1 MSFHSNTF
9 GNNRN
14 VPKIDVNKLINFKN
28 MSDEDLIKLIKHFIY
43 GDKTKSMRLLNEKF
57 DRTDLIKLLT
67 DTLIEKQENLESIK
81 YSAPTKKNKIAP
93 QFTNIVELFGSSQSN
108 LFKVKKKIEDNDID
122 IFEYVALTLGD
133 KNQDIIDYT
142 IYTILNSNPSPI
154 DSPDFNPTRQE
165 KKIQKIEK
173 QASNVVES
181 PIYKILTDKKEAK
194 KYFGDE
200 NVDIDNDNR
209 SFYGNIKATRNNFNF
224 EFGFDTLELNDINN
238 IKPTDGLIFVVV
250 SNIPHTILYIAIAGK
265 YYTLGFGVS
274 DMPFSEE
281 EDILSSI
288 IPSKIGEPIK
298 NKKAA
303 IYSPDHLAMPGHDNA
318 VVWVDFLNTDII
330 NRLID
335 CVTKIDSLEV
345 SYTFNNNEINFKK
358 INWNLDSSV
367 IYNECSSTIINGF
380 FPNNNNAKNCLTFV
394 EYIIGRQLAC
404 YRGDPKECKKVTEK
418 DMDIII
424 DLYLKGNEIYQ
435 LKKVIK
441 RIQKG
446 LEPNFFYNILRNRQ
460 ENKRKREV
468 EEVEEVEENGGKKQ
482 KKTHKKNKK
491 KHTKKQKKHTK
502 KNKKKQK
509 KTHKKHTKK
518 TDQRSSKAT

>member
-1 MSFHSNTF
+1 MSFHPNFTSF
-9 GNNRN
+9 GNNKIVPGEYN
-14 VPKIDVNKLINFKN
+14 QNQSNLIPKIPVNNLIDFEN
-28 MSDEDLIKLIKHFIY
+28 MDDEDLIKLIKHFIY

-57 DRTDLIKLLT
+57 DRAYFIDLLT
-67 DTLIEKQENLESIK
+67 NTLNKKQENLESIK
-81 YSAPTKKNKIAP
+81 YSAPTKKYKIAP

-108 LFKVKKKIEDNDID
+108 LFKVKKKINDIDID
-122 IFEYVALTLGD
+122 IFEYVALTLGY

-142 IYTILNSNPSPI
+142 ISNSNPSPI

-165 KKIQKIEK
+165 LNTHSKKIQKIEK
-173 QASNVVES
+173 LASNVVES

-200 NVDIDNDNR
+200 NVDIDIR
-209 SFYGNIKATRNNFNF
+209 SFYGNIKATSNNFKF
-224 EFGFDTLELNDINN
+224 EFGFDTLNLDD

-274 DMPFSEE
+274 GMPFSEE

-318 VVWVDFLNTDII
+318 VAWVGFLNKYII
-330 NRLID
+330 SKLRE
-335 CVTKIDSLEV
+335 CVTIIDSLEV

-380 FPNNNNAKNCLTFV
+380 LPNNNNAKNCLTFV
-394 EYIIGRQLAC
+394 EYIIGQQLAC
-404 YRGDPKECKKVTEK
+404 YRGDPKECRKVTEQ
-418 DMDIII
+418 DMNIII
-424 DLYLKGNEIYQ
+424 DLYLQRNEID
-435 LKKVIK
+435 LVKEIE

-446 LEPNFFYNILRNRQ
+446 FEPNIFDNIFRNRPQ
-460 ENKRKREV
+460 NKIPRH
-468 EEVEEVEENGGKKQ
+468 ENGGKKQ
-482 KKTHKKNKK
+482 KKTHKK
-491 KHTKKQKKHTK
+491 
-502 KNKKKQK
+502 KQK
-509 KTHKKHTKK
+509 KTHKKRTKK